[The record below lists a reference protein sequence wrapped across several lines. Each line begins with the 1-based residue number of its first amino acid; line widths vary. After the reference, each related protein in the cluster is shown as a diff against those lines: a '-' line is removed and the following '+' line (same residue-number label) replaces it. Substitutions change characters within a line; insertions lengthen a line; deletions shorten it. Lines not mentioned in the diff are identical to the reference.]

1 MERLVGG
8 LLLASAA
15 VVPLVFSIALD
26 DVFSTPKLSTMWVV
40 FAVVV
45 AVLAWNT
52 VRGRRPAF
60 EWVTAIDV
68 WVLALVALSVVS
80 FIFSVDRVQS
90 LWGERLQHQG
100 LVTLLLYA
108 GFFFV
113 ARAVLAGPARLV
125 LLTRAI
131 GVGASIVAAY
141 AVVQWLGLDPI
152 WTELPQGRVFSTIG
166 QSNALGAYLAMTLP
180 LAIVTAVGAES
191 RKARV
196 AWIVATMLQVVA
208 LALTISRGAYLALAI
223 SVVVLL
229 VAMRRDLRWPGRRA
243 IVLTGVIVSATLIV
257 VAFLGP
263 ARDTAE
269 EIARRLVA
277 STDTGVPGSVRM
289 HLDLWNVAGEIII
302 DHPLIGTGPDTYAVV
317 FPEYRDDVLPA
328 DQAALLAPFRV
339 ESPHN
344 VYLAIATG
352 SGLAALIAY
361 LVMIGLS
368 YRVIGRRMRTAGREH
383 RLVLTGVIA
392 AVTGHLIADLFITAE
407 VTGTWVFWML
417 LGSAIGTVT
426 SGRVRQ
432 A

>member
-26 DVFSTPKLSTMWVV
+26 DVFSTPKLSALWAV
-40 FAVVV
+40 FAVVM
-45 AVLAWNT
+45 AVRAWNT
-52 VRGRRPAF
+52 VRERRPAF
-60 EWVTAIDV
+60 EWVPAVDV
-68 WVLALVALSVVS
+68 WVLAFMALSVVS
-80 FIFSVDRVQS
+80 FVFSVDRLQS
-90 LWGERLQHQG
+90 FWGERLQHQG
-100 LVTLLLYA
+100 LATLLLYV

-113 ARAVLAGPARLV
+113 ARSVLAGPARLV

-152 WTELPQGRVFSTIG
+152 WTELPQRRVFSTIG

-180 LAIVTAVGAES
+180 LTMVTAVGAES
-191 RKARV
+191 RNARV
-196 AWIVATMLQVVA
+196 AWIIASSLQVFA
-208 LALTISRGAYLALAI
+208 LFLTISRGAYLALAI
-223 SVVVLL
+223 SAVVLL
-229 VAMRRDLRWPGRRA
+229 VTMRGNLRRPRLRGL
-243 IVLTGVIVSATLIV
+243 VLTGVIASATLIV
-257 VAFLGP
+257 LGFLGP
-263 ARDTAE
+263 TRDTVE
-269 EIARRLVA
+269 EIGRRLVTSA
-277 STDTGVPGSVRM
+277 DIGVPGSVRT

-302 DHPLIGTGPDTYAVV
+302 DHPLIGTGPDTYAIV

-328 DQAALLAPFRV
+328 DQAALLALFRV

-361 LVMIGLS
+361 LVMIGFS

-383 RLVLTGVIA
+383 RLVLIGVIA